1 MGYGMEYVCP
11 NCGYDVSYFLG
22 FGKLYLDFK
31 MTCEI
36 LSDLDNLINKEDLDK
51 ILSSESFIHESDK
64 DNYENPEY
72 LFEHVLSVDLY
83 ECSDCENIILL
94 ISLEFAL
101 RMVKFLFQGILVKN
115 VAKNF
120 ILKKMMCSSVRNVVK
135 LWILL
140 VKFFGINK

>member
-11 NCGYDVSYFLG
+11 NCGYVVSYFLG

-72 LFEHVLSVDLY
+72 LFEHVLSVRLY
-83 ECSDCENIILL
+83 ECSDCEKYYPLNF
-94 ISLEFAL
+94 LEFAL

-115 VAKNF
+115 VAENF